1 VRGLAILNDGKY
13 AGDVCGSTLRLTIL
27 RCPPYAYHVPHVAG
41 SKQRYDWVDQGLQEF
56 TLILRPHLGDWR
68 EAGVVRRARELN
80 LPAVAVTTYGHPGEL
95 APAGSVARLEGDEL
109 ELTAL
114 KPAEDG
120 DGYIVRL
127 ADRHGQGGVDTLT
140 WMGQAFNIAWK
151 AHEVITLRLAQRNG
165 RWQARLCDML
175 ERVERV

>member
-1 VRGLAILNDGKY
+1 MAGLAVLNDGKY

-27 RCPPYAYHVPHVAG
+27 RCPPYAYHIPHVPG

-56 TLILRPHLGDWR
+56 SLILRPHLGSWR

-80 LPAVAVTTYGHPGEL
+80 LPVLPVTMYAHPGEL
-95 APAGSVARLEGDEL
+95 PAAHSAARLEGDEL

-120 DGYIVRL
+120 DGYIVRI
-127 ADRHGQGGVDTLT
+127 ADRHGYGGVGELV
-140 WMGQAFNIAWK
+140 WQGERVPLACKSW
-151 AHEVITLRLAQRNG
+151 EVLTLRLVRRDG
-165 RWQARLCDML
+165 RWRALPCDMI
-175 ERVERV
+175 ERPV